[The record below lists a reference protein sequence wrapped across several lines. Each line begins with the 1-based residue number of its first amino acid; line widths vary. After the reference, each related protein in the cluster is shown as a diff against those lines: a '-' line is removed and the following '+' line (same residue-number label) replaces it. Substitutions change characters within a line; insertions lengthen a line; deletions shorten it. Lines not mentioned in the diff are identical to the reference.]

1 MPALRRRDFITL
13 LGGAVAAW
21 PLAARAQ
28 QPKLIPRIGVLI
40 FGGELDFGRFVH
52 ALTAGMAERGYQ
64 DGKTVRFEVR
74 YSDQDPE
81 MLTRNARE
89 LAAAKVDL
97 IWVPGS
103 TVAQAAR
110 EATAAIPIVFA
121 IVSDPVHSGFVRSL
135 ATPGTNMTGLSL
147 MSSEMWGK
155 RLELLLEVRADI
167 RRLGVLSQPDEPASA
182 AQLPHIRSA
191 AAALDK
197 EVLVVGANSADEFS
211 LAFGRLKEWR
221 ADALVIV
228 ETGLFLY
235 HRKSLIDEATKN
247 RWPTVNSSRQW
258 AEVGG
263 LISYGVNYLDSCR
276 RSAEYVDRILKG
288 AKPGD
293 LPVQQPTKFELLIN
307 QKAAKTLDLTIP
319 PSLLARADEVIE

>member
-1 MPALRRRDFITL
+1 VKRREFITL
-13 LGGAVAAW
+13 LGGATAW
-21 PLAARAQ
+21 PLVAHAQ
-28 QPKLIPRIGVLI
+28 QPKLIPRIGLLL
-40 FGGELDFGRFVH
+40 FGGEAEFGRFVH
-52 ALTAGMAERGYQ
+52 AFTTGMAERGYQ

-74 YSDQDPE
+74 YSDLNPE

-103 TVAQAAR
+103 TTAQAAR

-135 ATPGTNMTGLSL
+135 AIPGTNMTGLSL

-167 RRLGVLSQPDEPASA
+167 RRLGVLSQPGEPASE
-182 AQLPHIRSA
+182 AQLPHIHSA
-191 AAALDK
+191 AAALGK
-197 EVLVVGANSADEFS
+197 ELLVVGANSAEEFP
-211 LAFGRLKEWR
+211 LVFGRLKEWR

-228 ETGLFLY
+228 ETGLFVY
-235 HRKSLIDEATKN
+235 HRKSIIYEATKN
-247 RWPTVNSSRQW
+247 RWPTVNSSRQY

-263 LISYGVNYLDSCR
+263 LISYGVDYLDGCK

-293 LPVQQPTKFELLIN
+293 LPIQQPTKFDLLIN
-307 QKAAKTLDLTIP
+307 QKAAKALNLTIP

>member
-1 MPALRRRDFITL
+1 MRRRDFIKL
-13 LGGAVAAW
+13 IGGAAAW

-28 QPKLIPRIGVLI
+28 QSKPIPRIGVLL
-40 FGGELDFGRFVH
+40 FGGEAEFGRFVH
-52 ALTAGMAERGYQ
+52 ALNTGMVERGYQ
-64 DGKTVRFEVR
+64 EGKTVRLEVR
-74 YSDQDPE
+74 YSDQNPE

-103 TVAQAAR
+103 TTAQAAR

-121 IVSDPVHSGFVRSL
+121 IVSDPVHSGFVHSL
-135 ATPGTNMTGLSL
+135 AIPGTNMTGLSL
-147 MSSEMWGK
+147 TSSEMWGK

-167 RRLGVLSQPDEPASA
+167 RRVGVLSQPGEPASA

-197 EVLVVGANSADEFS
+197 EVLVVGANSAEEFAA
-211 LAFGRLKEWR
+211 AFGRLEEWR
-221 ADALVIV
+221 ADALVIA
-228 ETGLFLY
+228 ETGLFLF
-235 HRKSLIDEATKN
+235 HRKSLINEATRN
-247 RWPTVNSSRQW
+247 GWPTVNSARQY
-258 AEVGG
+258 AEVCG
-263 LISYGVNYLDSCR
+263 LISYGVDYVDSCR
-276 RSAEYVDRILKG
+276 RSAEYVDRILRG

-307 QKAAKTLDLTIP
+307 QRTAKTLGLTIP

>member
-1 MPALRRRDFITL
+1 MNTRREFITL
-13 LGGAVAAW
+13 LGGAAAW

-28 QPKLIPRIGVLI
+28 QPKAIPRVGVLI
-40 FGGELDFGRFVH
+40 LGGEAEFGRLVH
-52 ALTAGMAERGYQ
+52 ALTTGMAERGYQ
-64 DGKTVRFEVR
+64 VGKTVRFEVR
-74 YSDQDPE
+74 YSDQSPE

-121 IVSDPVHSGFVRSL
+121 IVSDPVHSGFVRTL
-135 ATPGTNMTGLSL
+135 AAPGTNMTGLSL

-155 RLELLLEVRADI
+155 RLELLLEARADI
-167 RRLGVLSQPDEPASA
+167 RRLGVLSQPGEPASM

-191 AAALDK
+191 AAALGK
-197 EVLVVGANSADEFS
+197 EALVVGASSAEE
-211 LAFGRLKEWR
+211 LAPAFGRLKEWR

-228 ETGLFLY
+228 ETGLFLH
-235 HRKSLIDEATKN
+235 HRKFLIDEATKN
-247 RWPTVNSSRQW
+247 RWPTVNSSRQY
-258 AEVGG
+258 AEAGG
-263 LISYGVNYLDSCR
+263 LISYGVDYLDSCR

-288 AKPGD
+288 ARPGD

-307 QKAAKTLDLTIP
+307 QRAAKTLDLTIP